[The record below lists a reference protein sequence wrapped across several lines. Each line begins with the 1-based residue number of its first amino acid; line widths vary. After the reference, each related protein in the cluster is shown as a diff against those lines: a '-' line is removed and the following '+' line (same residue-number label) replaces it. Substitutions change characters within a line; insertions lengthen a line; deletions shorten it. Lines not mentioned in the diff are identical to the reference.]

1 MRIAHSFS
9 SGNLRPTSDLG
20 KSPQND
26 DEDTGAS
33 STVDLQM
40 YRALP
45 PPDVTAVPG

>member
-26 DEDTGAS
+26 AEDTGARC
-33 STVDLQM
+33 TAHLQM
-40 YRALP
+40 NGAVQ